1 MNKLSISDALKA
13 KIESSFTLEKK
24 DLGKD
29 SHLHKKGFHFYPECY
44 EIKGLGHLCI
54 LKMKGMLG
62 LMKMESIVLSITS
75 KDVPL
80 FNIDYV
86 KAMGKETNII
96 ELYNTNL
103 APYSEDFLSKFAI
116 LKNQDNDLE
125 EYAAN
130 GEHWYDDLLYP
141 CSYHKTGKKLTTRFS
156 ITNSKYLDEFIN
168 QVNNMPVCDLIE
180 KELKVEEFANRL
192 YQEGGS
198 AVNMFKKL
206 FGDEVAKK
214 MVASYMYGMK

>member
-1 MNKLSISDALKA
+1 MSKVSISAVLKER
-13 KIESSFTLEKK
+13 IGSSFNLEKK
-24 DLGKD
+24 DLGND

-103 APYSEDFLSKFAI
+103 EPYSEELLNKFASF
-116 LKNQDNDLE
+116 KSHDNDLE
-125 EYAAN
+125 EYVAN
-130 GEHWYDDLLYP
+130 ERHWYDDLLYS

-156 ITNSKYLDEFIN
+156 DVNSKYLDEFIN
-168 QVNNMPVCDLIE
+168 QVNNMPVCDLID
-180 KELKVEEFANRL
+180 KELKVEEFANKL

-214 MVASYMYGMK
+214 MVVTYMYGMK